1 MRSCIYFTDERMV
14 ELSTATRGSGVDVEG
29 GSLSERVYRR
39 LAADIAEGR
48 LAPGRLLLETALAK
62 ELGVS
67 RTPVRDALRLLANE
81 GLVEDKPEGLVVAQL
96 TVKEVQD
103 LLQTE
108 AALDSL
114 ACRLAAQRG
123 TAEQM
128 VGLEE
133 IMARMEL
140 AAARCDP
147 AGWMEAD
154 RQLHQQIAE
163 MADNNS
169 LARFISQVNSLLAR
183 TRHLS
188 VRQPGRL
195 GQANQENRRV
205 VEAIKTRDC
214 EAAVQAMEAHVRNV
228 EQTVLGILEN
238 FVVPFAGERF

>member
-1 MRSCIYFTDERMV
+1 MQTCIHTADERMV
-14 ELSTATRGSGVDVEG
+14 DLSIASRASGLDVEG
-29 GSLSERVYRR
+29 SSLSEKVYRR
-39 LAADIAEGR
+39 LGADIAEGR

-67 RTPVRDALRLLANE
+67 RTPVRDALRLLVNE

-108 AALDSL
+108 ASLDSL
-114 ACRLAAQRG
+114 ACKLAAQRG

-128 VGLEE
+128 AALEE
-133 IMARMEL
+133 IMEAME
-140 AAARCDP
+140 AAASRVDHDE
-147 AGWMEAD
+147 WMEAD
-154 RQLHQQIAE
+154 RHLHQQIAE

-169 LARFISQVNSLLAR
+169 LARFIGQVNSLLAR

-188 VRQPGRL
+188 ARQSGRL
-195 GQANQENRRV
+195 GQANLENRRV
-205 VEAIKTRDC
+205 VEAIKARDG
-214 EAAVQAMEAHVRNV
+214 ESAVQAMEAHVRNV
-228 EQTVLGILEN
+228 ERVVLGILED